1 MVGFGV
7 AAAAAVA
14 VAFVPVAVVPLA
26 ALAPPVPLAPNSRNR
41 SASAVG
47 SRVWSGLDGSERQ
60 NSRRWVKVVLANAAW
75 LSFLTSCRIS
85 LGALLAPA
93 SCNSALSPALRD
105 LSGGNVSSL
114 LSLARNTV
122 SCACAV
128 GDNCCVGA
136 LPGFGGRNV

>member
-7 AAAAAVA
+7 AAAVA
-14 VAFVPVAVVPLA
+14 VAFVPAAAVPVA
-26 ALAPPVPLAPNSRNR
+26 ALAPPAPLAPNSRSR

-47 SRVWSGLDGSERQ
+47 SRAWSGLAGSERQ
-60 NSRRWVKVVLANAAW
+60 NSRRWVRVLLPYAVW
-75 LSFLTSCRIS
+75 LSFLTSCRMF

-93 SCNSALSPALRD
+93 SCNNALSPALRD
-105 LSGGNVSSL
+105 LSGGSVSSL

-136 LPGFGGRNV
+136 LPGFGGRKV